1 MNLFGK
7 KESNSPASG
16 KVVLS
21 GIKPTGK
28 VHIGNYFGA
37 MKQLVDMQANFVMIA
52 DYHSLN
58 FIQNKEEMKSLILD
72 TVIDHLAIGLDPKKT
87 IIFKQSDVSAHTE
100 LTWIFDT
107 LVTIPYLERAHAYKD
122 AVSKGKEVS
131 VGTFNYPVLMASDIL
146 LYSSDVVPVGADQKQ
161 HLEYARDI
169 AGKFNHI
176 FGETFKLPEP
186 LIMPDVGIVPGTD
199 GRKMSKSYGNTI
211 SLFAEDAEI
220 EKAVMS
226 IVTDSSEGVPKNVY
240 AIHALLRPKEEL
252 NALYEEKKGRYKD
265 LKEALIADLKKFI
278 TPLREKRKE
287 IASDMK
293 YVLKVIK
300 EGGERAKE
308 VADKKLIEVK
318 EKIGV
323 L

>member
-7 KESNSPASG
+7 KESTV
-16 KVVLS
+16 KQVILS
-21 GIKPTGK
+21 GIKPTGR

-58 FIQNKEEMKSLILD
+58 LIQNKEEMKSLILD
-72 TVIDHLAIGLDPKKT
+72 TVIDHLAVGLDPKKT

-107 LVTIPYLERAHAYKD
+107 LVTVPYLERAHAYKD
-122 AVSKGKEVS
+122 AEAKGKEVS

-146 LYSSDVVPVGADQKQ
+146 LYNTDVVPVGADQKQ

-169 AGKFNHI
+169 AGKFNHC
-176 FGETFKLPEP
+176 FGDTFKLPEP
-186 LIMPDVGIVPGTD
+186 LIMPDVGVVPGTD

-211 SLFAEDAEI
+211 SLFAEDEEI

-226 IVTDSSEGVPKNVY
+226 IVTDSNEGMPKNVY
-240 AIHALLRPKEEL
+240 AIHALFRPKEEL
-252 NALYEEKKGRYKD
+252 DALYEDKKGKYKE

-278 TPLREKRKE
+278 APLREKRKK
-287 IASDMK
+287 ISSDLK

-308 VADKKLIEVK
+308 VADKKLLEVK